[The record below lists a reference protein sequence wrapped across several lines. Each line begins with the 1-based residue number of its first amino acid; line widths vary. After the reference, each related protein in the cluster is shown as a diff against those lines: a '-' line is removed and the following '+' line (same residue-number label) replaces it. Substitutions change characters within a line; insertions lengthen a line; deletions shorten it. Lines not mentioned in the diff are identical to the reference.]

1 MLYKYVVVFILL
13 ACGPSAVFK
22 SIPQREREVYINT
35 EEKANS
41 IPHSGKVLQ
50 GEETRTAKKPWC

>member
-1 MLYKYVVVFILL
+1 MVVFILL

-41 IPHSGKVLQ
+41 ILHSGKVLQ
-50 GEETRTAKKPWC
+50 GEETQTAKKPWC